1 MSTTMTLEEAMER
14 VRAALTFQES
24 VPNADPNVLMDAP
37 TLRLILAEVARLR
50 KLERADV
57 DAARMRQIEA
67 EAKSQ
72 AAEARAKRLEEALS
86 VCLGHMTG
94 GLDGDY
100 RDCDPAELARAALTE
115 GKK

>member
-50 KLERADV
+50 KLERAD
-57 DAARMRQIEA
+57 AR
-67 EAKSQ
+67 
-72 AAEARAKRLEEALS
+72 
-86 VCLGHMTG
+86 
-94 GLDGDY
+94 
-100 RDCDPAELARAALTE
+100 
-115 GKK
+115 